1 MDIRQNPINHW
12 QELQK
17 SLFRQVQLTKDFGN
31 NGIDQFVKKA
41 VQGAVR
47 NWKPDE
53 WDHHPFSVEKE
64 FEYELF
70 ETQRTIF
77 VRCKCA
83 DQSFEDSFRLF
94 ANSKKL
100 KIEHSGNSQ
109 EINLPSDVNP
119 AAAYARMDGDVM
131 EIRLPKIR
139 NAEPFQEIFL
149 RK

>member
-1 MDIRQNPINHW
+1 MNHW

-17 SLFRQVQLTKDFGN
+17 SLIRQVQQTKGFGN
-31 NGIDQFVKKA
+31 NGIEQFVKRA

-47 NWKPDE
+47 NWMPNELDYQ
-53 WDHHPFSVEKE
+53 PFSAEE
-64 FEYELF
+64 EIEYDLF

-83 DQSFEDSFRLF
+83 ANQSFEDGFRLF

-100 KIEHSGNSQ
+100 KIEYSGNSQ

-119 AAAYARMDGDVM
+119 ASAYARMDGDVM

-139 NAEPFQEIFL
+139 NSEPFQEIFL